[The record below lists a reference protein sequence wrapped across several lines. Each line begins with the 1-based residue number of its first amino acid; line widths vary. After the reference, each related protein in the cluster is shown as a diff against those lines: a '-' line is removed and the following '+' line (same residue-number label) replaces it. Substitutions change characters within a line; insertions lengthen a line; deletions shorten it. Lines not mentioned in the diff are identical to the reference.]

1 MDLEKNG
8 ENHLEGACEKRGGA
22 EETGRRTKSESYH
35 LEEKGKVDR
44 PCDETEGMLR
54 TVIEGREEGKRS
66 RGRMRTT
73 MSDDIKQGHNYH
85 VIKNEALIEKRGGR
99 WFW

>member
-8 ENHLEGACEKRGGA
+8 EDQLEGACEKRRGA
-22 EETGRRTKSESYH
+22 EESGRKTKPENHH

-73 MSDDIKQGHNYH
+73 MLDDIKQGRNYH
-85 VIKNEALIEKRGGR
+85 VIKNEAFHQEM
-99 WFW
+99 